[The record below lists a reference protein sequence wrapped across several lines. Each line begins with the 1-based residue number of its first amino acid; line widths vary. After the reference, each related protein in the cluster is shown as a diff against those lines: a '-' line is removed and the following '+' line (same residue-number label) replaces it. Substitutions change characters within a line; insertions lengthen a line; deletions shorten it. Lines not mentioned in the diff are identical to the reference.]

1 MSVMPERNWVFPAQ
15 LIRVIDA
22 DTLVLRLDCGFNT
35 YRIDH
40 IRLLGVNAPEVR
52 GVSKVAGDAATEY
65 VRQWMSAAGAM
76 VGWSLI
82 VQTHKSDDFG
92 RYLALVFRLSDSAC
106 LNDNLLT
113 SGHAVVY
120 PALPG
125 K

>member
-1 MSVMPERNWVFPAQ
+1 MPAHNWVFPAR
-15 LIRVIDA
+15 LIKIVDA
-22 DTLVLRLDCGFNT
+22 DTQDYLIDQAMHSQ
-35 YRIDH
+35 RIERV
-40 IRLLGVNAPEVR
+40 RLLGVNAPEVR

-65 VRQWMSAAGAM
+65 VRQWMNAADAT

-120 PALPG
+120 PAPSRV
-125 K
+125 